1 VSASTAVER
10 ALEAV
15 AARERTVRAWA
26 FLDADRAR
34 AEARAVDDRGG
45 GPLAGHVL
53 AVKDVFDTSDQP
65 TSYGSPIYRD
75 HRPAADAA
83 VVAMLRSA
91 GAVCLGKAVTAELAC
106 YHPGPTTNPYRA
118 THTPGGSSM
127 GSAAAVAC
135 GMATIALGTQ
145 TGGSVIR
152 PASFCGVYGLKPTFG
167 TVTVAGMKPVAP
179 SLDTVGWFATTAADL
194 AAVLSVLTA
203 RPAPSVN
210 SAPPII
216 GLARTAQWAQADD
229 DSRASVM
236 EAAQGAKAAGAR
248 VVDLEL
254 PPLADGLA
262 DRHPTLMAYEAARS
276 LAWEYEAH
284 RDELSSDLRQ
294 MLATGWAVAV
304 DEVDAIRADAV
315 AARVQVAE
323 ALDAV
328 NADVVLTLGVAG
340 EAPATLATTGDPR
353 FARLWTL
360 LGTPAVSVPGLS
372 GSTGM
377 PVGVQLVGRVGDDV
391 RLLEVAGWLGA
402 RLAASAG
409 NGAGADLS

>member
-1 VSASTAVER
+1 MSASTAVDR

-15 AARERTVRAWA
+15 AARESSVQAWA

-34 AEARAVDDRGG
+34 AEADAIDRRGG

-106 YHPGPTTNPYRA
+106 YHPGPTTNPHRA

-127 GSAAAVAC
+127 GSAAAVAA

-152 PASFCGVYGLKPTFG
+152 PASFCGVYGFKPTFG

-179 SLDTVGWFATTAADL
+179 SLDTVGWFATSAADV
-194 AAVLSVLTA
+194 ADVLGVVTGRA
-203 RPAPSVN
+203 APSVN
-210 SAPPII
+210 VRPPTIA
-216 GLARTAQWAQADD
+216 LARTAQWEQADD
-229 DSRASVM
+229 DSRGAVM
-236 EAAQGAKAAGAR
+236 EAARRATAAGAR
-248 VVDLEL
+248 VIDVQL
-254 PPLADGLA
+254 PLLVDGLA
-262 DRHPTLMAYEAARS
+262 DRHPKLMAYEAARS
-276 LAWEYEAH
+276 LAWEYETH
-284 RDELSSDLRQ
+284 RDELSPDLQ
-294 MLATGWAVAV
+294 EMLSTGWAVPV
-304 DEVDAIRADAV
+304 DEIDAIRADAV
-315 AARVQVAE
+315 AARAHAAE
-323 ALDAV
+323 AFGD
-328 NADVVLTLGVAG
+328 ADVILTLGVAG

-402 RLAASAG
+402 RLTSSAG
-409 NGAGADLS
+409 SGVTAERS